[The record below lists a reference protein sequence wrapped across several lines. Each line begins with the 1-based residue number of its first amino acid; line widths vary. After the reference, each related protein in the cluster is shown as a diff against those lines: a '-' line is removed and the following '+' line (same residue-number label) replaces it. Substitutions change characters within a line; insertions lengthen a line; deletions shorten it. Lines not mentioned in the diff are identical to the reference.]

1 MASIQRQVKPSLGA
15 PEKSIGDLFRLDGR
29 TVIISG
35 GGGSVGLE
43 VARSVLESGG
53 DVVCLDS
60 QAEPLPEPWDKVL
73 QVAEQNDTKAWY
85 HRCDVSSEEDLRRAF
100 KQALSLTRFPLQG
113 LVTCAGI
120 SGKGPAT
127 EWPIDSLK
135 RIMDINFTGTF
146 MCAQEAAREFQRKGV
161 PGSMVLIASMS
172 AHGSNK
178 GVDTAAYNS
187 SKSAVV
193 QLARSLAAEWG
204 SSKDYPLIRVNT
216 VSPGYIR
223 TRMTSPTM
231 HAEGLEQQWSEDNMM
246 MRVSSAD
253 EHRGA
258 IIFLLSDA
266 SSFVTGSDL
275 RTDGGH
281 TAW

>member
-1 MASIQRQVKPSLGA
+1 MTPREAKPSLGA
-15 PEKSIGDLFRLDGR
+15 PDKTIGNLFRLDGR
-29 TVIISG
+29 TVIITG
-35 GGGSVGLE
+35 GGGAVGLE
-43 VARSVLESGG
+43 VARSVAESGG
-53 DVVCLDS
+53 DVVCLDRQDS
-60 QAEPLPEPWDKVL
+60 PLSEPWEKLL
-73 QVAEQNDTKAWY
+73 QAAKESDTKTWY
-85 HRCDVSSEEDLRRAF
+85 HSCDVGDEEDVRRVF
-100 KQALSLTRFPLQG
+100 KTALSLTRFPLRG

-120 SGKGPAT
+120 SGKGPAA

-146 MCAQEAAREFQRKGV
+146 MCAQEAAREFQRKNV

-204 SSKDYPLIRVNT
+204 SNKDYPLIRVNT

-223 TRMTSPTM
+223 TRMTTPTM
-231 HAEGLEQQWSEDNMM
+231 KVDGLEQQWSEDNMM
-246 MRVSSAD
+246 MRVSTAD

-258 IIFLLSDA
+258 IMFLLSDA
-266 SSFVTGSDL
+266 SSFVTGADL
-275 RTDGGH
+275 RSDGGH